1 MNAGLQE
8 SVQKFI
14 EHHVFRHTGSAENWN
29 VPFYRVNALEWF
41 RYDVVM
47 LGLVVFTLVL
57 LGVQVRRRYG
67 TIPKGIA
74 TVIECYVLFIR
85 DHIVY
90 ENLGKEV
97 GQRFLS
103 FFCTLFIFI
112 LCGNL
117 LGLVPLFSAVT
128 GNVSVTAGLATI
140 FLGVCLYAVIKLR
153 GVKGLLSAFVP
164 HGLPGWLLPMMVVL
178 EVISFFSRI
187 FALTIRLFCNMLAGH
202 IVIYSLLG
210 MTIIYG
216 WVGAPAVG
224 VAVVMY
230 FFELFVA
237 FLQAY
242 IFTLLSAIFINIMV
256 NPEH

>member
-1 MNAGLQE
+1 
-8 SVQKFI
+8 
-14 EHHVFRHTGSAENWN
+14 
-29 VPFYRVNALEWF
+29 
-41 RYDVVM
+41 
-47 LGLVVFTLVL
+47 
-57 LGVQVRRRYG
+57 
-67 TIPKGIA
+67 
-74 TVIECYVLFIR
+74 
-85 DHIVY
+85 
-90 ENLGKEV
+90 LGKEV

-117 LGLVPLFSAVT
+117 LGLVPFFSAVT

-140 FLGVCLYAVIKLR
+140 FLGVCLYAVLRLR
-153 GVKGLLSAFVP
+153 GVKGFLSAFVP
-164 HGLPGWLLPMMVVL
+164 HGLPGWLMPLMVVM
-178 EVISFFSRI
+178 EIVSFFSRV

-210 MTIIYG
+210 MMIIFG
-216 WVGAPAVG
+216 WVASLTMA

-230 FFELFVA
+230 FFEIFVA

>member
-14 EHHVFRHTGSAENWN
+14 EHHVFNHTGSANTWN
-29 VPFYRVNALEWF
+29 VPFFHINALEWF
-41 RYDVVM
+41 RYDGVM
-47 LGLVVFTLVL
+47 LCVVVL
-57 LGVQVRRRYG
+57 LLGFLGFQVRRRYD

-74 TVIECYVLFIR
+74 AVIELYVIFIR

-90 ENLGKEV
+90 ANLGKEV

-112 LCGNL
+112 LCGNM
-117 LGLVPLFSAVT
+117 LGLVPLFSSVT
-128 GNVSVTAGLATI
+128 GNISVTAGLATI
-140 FLGVCLYAVIKLR
+140 FMGVCLYAVIRLR
-153 GVKGLLSAFVP
+153 GVHGLLSAFVP
-164 HGLPGWLLPMMVVL
+164 HGLPGWLLPMMVVM

-210 MTIIYG
+210 MTIVFG
-216 WVGAPAVG
+216 WVASPSIL